1 MQNVITSPSDYQLRQ
16 QDLRLAISV
25 LYSNGPTFK
34 GKPID
39 YFVRVYYG
47 YEEGSINNGVFLY
60 EESGGEAKKCERS
73 DFDITEDEE
82 NTLGL

>member
-1 MQNVITSPSDYQLRQ
+1 
-16 QDLRLAISV
+16 
-25 LYSNGPTFK
+25 
-34 GKPID
+34 
-39 YFVRVYYG
+39 VRVYYG